1 MERNYSFYVYIMA
14 NSHDTVL
21 YTGVTNEI
29 ESRVC
34 DHKAGRSKFT
44 AKYNCTKLVYFEQYT
59 DVRNAIHREKQ
70 LKKWKREWKLEL
82 IRKSNP
88 YLEDLARKWFE

>member
-1 MERNYSFYVYIMA
+1 MTNVH
-14 NSHDTVL
+14 NTVL

-29 ESRVC
+29 ERRVG

-44 AKYNCTKLVYFEQYT
+44 AKFNCNKLVYLEKYA
-59 DVRNAIHREKQ
+59 DIRNAIHREKQ

-82 IRKSNP
+82 IKKDNP
-88 YLEDLARKWFE
+88 GMEDLAKKWFE